1 MPPVLAVPLR
11 QVSPL
16 AAGTCLVSIGAAHL
30 AWAAGASW
38 PAADRA
44 QLADRMAGRPP
55 EGMPG
60 TLACVSVAGL
70 CFAAGALVAGGA
82 RHTGPARRI
91 GVATVVSVLVVRGAL
106 GLAGRTD
113 LVSPG
118 SDSPRFR
125 DLDRRVYSP
134 LCLAIAAMALPAAAP
149 RTKR

>member
-1 MPPVLAVPLR
+1 MASMSNVQRAL
-11 QVSPL
+11 PL
-16 AAGTCLVSIGAAHL
+16 AAGTCLVSIGAIHL

-60 TLACVSVAGL
+60 SLACVGVAAL
-70 CFAAGALVAGGA
+70 CCTAGALVAGGA
-82 RHTGPARRI
+82 RRRTPARRI
-91 GVATVVSVLVVRGAL
+91 GVATVISVLSVRGVL

-118 SDSPRFR
+118 SNSPRFR
-125 DLDRRVYSP
+125 TLDRRIYSP
-134 LCLAIAAMALPAAAP
+134 LCLTIAAMAVPAAAS
-149 RTKR
+149 RAKR

>member
-1 MPPVLAVPLR
+1 MASVSNVQQALPL
-11 QVSPL
+11 V
-16 AAGTCLVSIGAAHL
+16 AGTCLVSIGGVHL

-60 TLACVSVAGL
+60 SFACVAVAVL
-70 CFAAGALVAGGA
+70 CGTAGALVAGGA
-82 RHTGPARRI
+82 RGSSPARRI
-91 GVATVVSVLVVRGAL
+91 GVATVVSVLCVRGVL

-125 DLDRRVYSP
+125 TLDRRVYSP
-134 LCLAIAAMALPAAAP
+134 LCLTIAAMALPAAAA
-149 RTKR
+149 RAQR